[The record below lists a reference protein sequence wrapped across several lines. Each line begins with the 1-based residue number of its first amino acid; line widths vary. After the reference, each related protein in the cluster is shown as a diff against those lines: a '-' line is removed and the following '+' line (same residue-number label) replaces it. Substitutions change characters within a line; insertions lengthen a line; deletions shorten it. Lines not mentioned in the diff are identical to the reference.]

1 MTSVELREIRWGDDG
16 AVDDLAIMR
25 EKILT
30 ATSDPTTVYAARDL
44 AVMASP
50 VPSNPDTLAQAMAIR
65 NWVAT
70 VWRFVD
76 DPKQNELLRTPR
88 EMLIE
93 YSRNGYVTGDCDE
106 AAILGAGLGVAIGMD
121 ASLVGVD
128 FGDGRRGDDRFS
140 HVYAYLT
147 TAGVDVDLDVTRP
160 AGPVPSPVRTL
171 TMDV

>member
-1 MTSVELREIRWGDDG
+1 MDTVEIREIPWGDDG
-16 AVDDLAIMR
+16 AVADLAIMR

-30 ATSDPTTVYAARDL
+30 ATRDPTTVYAARDL

-50 VPSNPDTLAQAMAIR
+50 VRSNPDTLAQAMAIR
-65 NWVAT
+65 AWLAD

-76 DPKQNELLRTPR
+76 DPKQNELLREPR
-88 EMLIE
+88 RMLLE
-93 YSRNGYVTGDCDE
+93 YSQKGYVTGDCDE

-121 ASLVGVD
+121 AHLVAVD
-128 FGDGRRGDDRFS
+128 FGGPEGRYG

-147 TAGVDVDLDVTRP
+147 TAGVDVDLDVTKP

-171 TMDV
+171 IMDV